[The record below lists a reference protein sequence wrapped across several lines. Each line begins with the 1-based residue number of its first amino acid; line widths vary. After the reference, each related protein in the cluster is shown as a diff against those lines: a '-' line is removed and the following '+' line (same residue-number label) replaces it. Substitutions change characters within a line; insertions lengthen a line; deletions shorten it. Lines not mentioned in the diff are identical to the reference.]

1 MGLHQGDFLEKNAS
15 AGRRHG
21 HAGPGVFFF
30 KDPRRERRRVQEGG
44 DSGVLVE
51 PGEAERAVNQVGER
65 LRGFLGNVEQ
75 TIDG

>member
-15 AGRRHG
+15 AGRG
-21 HAGPGVFFF
+21 HAGPAGFLF
-30 KDPRRERRRVQEGG
+30 KDPRRGRQRAREGG
-44 DSGVLVE
+44 DCGVLVG
-51 PGEAERAVNQVGER
+51 PGESGAVNQTGER

>member
-21 HAGPGVFFF
+21 HAGPGVFFSRILVANVGEC
-30 KDPRRERRRVQEGG
+30 RREEIAG
-44 DSGVLVE
+44 SSVE

>member
-15 AGRRHG
+15 AGRRRG
-21 HAGPGVFFF
+21 QAGPGVFFSRILVANVGEC
-30 KDPRRERRRVQEGG
+30 KREEIAGSSWGPAR
-44 DSGVLVE
+44 
-51 PGEAERAVNQVGER
+51 ERAVNQVGER

>member
-15 AGRRHG
+15 AGRRRG
-21 HAGPGVFFF
+21 HAGPGIFFSRILVANVGEC
-30 KDPRRERRRVQEGG
+30 KREEIAGSSRGPAR
-44 DSGVLVE
+44 
-51 PGEAERAVNQVGER
+51 ERAVNQVGER